1 MKNKSINLIKYS
13 VVTLLLF
20 LNTTIRATVFVLP
33 DSGNIIGE
41 TQHTTSQINETI
53 DEAGRRYNVGY
64 YEMVHAN
71 PQVDA
76 IHNLAAHTKLLIPS
90 QYILPDVPRRG
101 IVINLAEYRLY
112 YFPPDENIVITFP
125 IGIGKEGWNTPLG
138 LTRVTTKTAN
148 PIWRPT
154 AKVLAAAEE
163 LGAPLPDEFPSGAD
177 NPLGK
182 YALRLGWPTYL
193 IHGTNRT
200 DGVGARVS
208 AGCIRMLPEDI
219 EELYS
224 LVPVGTSVRVIN
236 EPVKTSRQDN
246 TLLIQMYPLLKGMQS
261 HSLKQILNEKLQKT
275 GMTPDNQII
284 SQELSS
290 PSGLIKSIKG

>member
-1 MKNKSINLIKYS
+1 MKSKCINAIKYS
-13 VVTLLLF
+13 LLCFCLS
-20 LNTTIRATVFVLP
+20 TTTHATVFVLP
-33 DSGNIIGE
+33 ASGDVIGE
-41 TQHTTSQINETI
+41 LQHTASRINETI
-53 DEAGRRYNVGY
+53 DEAGRRFNVGY

-76 IHNLAAHTKLLIPS
+76 IHTLPAHTKLLVPT
-90 QYILPDVPRRG
+90 QYILPDVPRTG

-125 IGIGKEGWNTPLG
+125 VGIGKEGWNTPLG
-138 LTRVTTKTAN
+138 FTKVTAKTTN

-154 AKVLAAAEE
+154 PKLLAAAEE
-163 LGAPLPDEFPSGAD
+163 LGAPLPDEFPSGVD

-182 YALRLGWPTYL
+182 YALRLGWPAYL

-224 LVPVGTSVRVIN
+224 LVSVGTSVRVIN
-236 EPVKTSRQDN
+236 EPVKIGRQDDR
-246 TLLIQMYPLLKGMQS
+246 LLIQMYPLLKGMQS
-261 HSLKQILNEKLQKT
+261 RNLNKILHAKLHKA
-275 GMTPDNQII
+275 GINAVLDNKLI
-284 SQELSS
+284 SHELSY
-290 PSGLIKSIKG
+290 PSGLIKSVKG

>member
-1 MKNKSINLIKYS
+1 MKSKCINTIKYS
-13 VVTLLLF
+13 LLCLF
-20 LNTTIRATVFVLP
+20 LSTTTHATVFVLP
-33 DSGNIIGE
+33 SSGDIIGE
-41 TQHTTSQINETI
+41 PQHTTSRINETI
-53 DEAGRRYNVGY
+53 DEADRRFNVGY

-76 IHNLAAHTKLLIPS
+76 IHTLPAHTKLLVPT
-90 QYILPDVPRRG
+90 QYILPDVPRTG

-112 YFPPDENIVITFP
+112 YFPPDENIVISFP
-125 IGIGKEGWNTPLG
+125 VGIGKEGWNTPLG
-138 LTRVTTKTAN
+138 VTKVTAKTTN

-154 AKVLAAAEE
+154 SNVLAAAEE
-163 LGAPLPDEFPSGAD
+163 LGAPLPEQFPSGAD

-219 EELYS
+219 EELFD
-224 LVPVGTSVRVIN
+224 LVSVGTSVRVIN
-236 EPVKTSRQDN
+236 ESVKIGREDN
-246 TLLIQMYPLLKGMQS
+246 KLLIQIYPLLKGMQS
-261 HSLKQILNEKLQKT
+261 HDLKQILNVKLRKEGVMGGLDSKT
-275 GMTPDNQII
+275 I
-284 SQELSS
+284 SQELSY